1 MVNVKGIWSD
11 TYKLYQFYQQ
21 HKDAKLFTQE
31 AGKIWDKYA
40 DPENRPVCESLL
52 IALASVINV
61 EHEEIR
67 QTMRKR
73 AEIGRR

>member
-11 TYKLYQFYQQ
+11 TYKLYLFYRQ
-21 HKDAKLFTQE
+21 HKDTKLFIRE
-31 AGKIWDKYA
+31 AGKIWGKYA
-40 DPENRPVCESLL
+40 DQENRPVCESLL

-67 QTMRKR
+67 QAMRNQR
-73 AEIGRR
+73 SQD

>member
-1 MVNVKGIWSD
+1 MVNVRGIWSD
-11 TYKLYQFYQQ
+11 TYKLYLFYQQ

-31 AGKIWDKYA
+31 AGRIWDIYS

-67 QTMRKR
+67 QIMRNQSSR
-73 AEIGRR
+73 

>member
-11 TYKLYQFYQQ
+11 TYKLYIFYQQ
-21 HKDAKLFTQE
+21 HKDTKLFTQE
-31 AGKIWDKYA
+31 AGRIRDIYS

-67 QTMRKR
+67 QMMRNQSSC
-73 AEIGRR
+73 